1 MPSLPPLLYAPTS
14 GGGRGRAAG
23 NPSTLGSR
31 LRSSFLAEIEDMKK
45 PTLGRFA
52 VSWRHN
58 HSTFPDPPGL
68 VRLPTTREL
77 YPDGVK
83 ASKEA
88 QALCVPGTA
97 GHVFV
102 LGCACFVVVGSIA
115 AKVVLMATSV
125 EVSFGG
131 GGWGGREGR
140 SRALR
145 K

>member
-1 MPSLPPLLYAPTS
+1 
-14 GGGRGRAAG
+14 
-23 NPSTLGSR
+23 
-31 LRSSFLAEIEDMKK
+31 MKK

-77 YPDGVK
+77 FPDGVK

-97 GHVFV
+97 GHIFV
-102 LGCACFVVVGSIA
+102 LGCACFVVVGSVA

-125 EVSFGG
+125 EVSLGREVGRETGG
-131 GGWGGREGR
+131 ESSKQGGRRVVCGRKVHACICAIDLIEG
-140 SRALR
+140 
-145 K
+145 KG